1 MVNNVVIKRGQL
13 YWGDLG
19 EQKGSIQAG
28 QRPVL
33 ILQNDVGNKHSPTV
47 TICPISSKINKMR
60 LPTHVQLDQG
70 CGLLKPSFALIEQ
83 SMTINKESLLY
94 YIGDVNKTTMQKI
107 NMACKI
113 QFNIVEEFDITGFIG
128 MCKLQNKKNVDILTK
143 KLVQYCINSGIGYKV
158 V

>member
-13 YWGDLG
+13 YWVDLG

-47 TICPISSKINKMR
+47 TICPISSQIQKMR

-70 CGLLKPSFALIEQ
+70 CWLLKPSFALLDNQ
-83 SMTINKESLLY
+83 
-94 YIGDVNKTTMQKI
+94 
-107 NMACKI
+107 
-113 QFNIVEEFDITGFIG
+113 
-128 MCKLQNKKNVDILTK
+128 
-143 KLVQYCINSGIGYKV
+143 
-158 V
+158 